1 MRKIHKKLGKPPK
14 NFRHSLVECGVEYPG
29 SVTDNWN
36 DATCEK
42 CQLNNPENR
51 EENENS

>member
-1 MRKIHKKLGKPPK
+1 MRKIHKKLDQPPK
-14 NFRHSLVECGVEYPG
+14 KTQTSEVECEAEYPG

-42 CQLNNPENR
+42 CQLNNPENK